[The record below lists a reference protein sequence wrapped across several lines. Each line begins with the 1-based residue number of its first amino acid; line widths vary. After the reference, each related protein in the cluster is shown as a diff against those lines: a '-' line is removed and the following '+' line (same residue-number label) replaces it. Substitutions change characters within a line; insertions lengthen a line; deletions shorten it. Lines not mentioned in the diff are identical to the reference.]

1 MPVCKEPF
9 GAARDGRPV
18 DKYILRRGALE
29 AEILTYGAA
38 LRGLSAPGKNGP
50 VDTVLGFDS
59 MADYEA
65 QDKFMGAVVGRYA
78 NRIAGGRF
86 TLDGQSYILDRNDGE
101 NHLHGGPAGFFP
113 RSGRWSP
120 GGNMARPSPV
130 RAGTW
135 RRAIRAASRFS

>member
-1 MPVCKEPF
+1 MERTPF
-9 GAARDGRPV
+9 GAARDGRAV
-18 DKYILRRGALE
+18 DESILDNGIIRCSQ
-29 AEILTYGAA
+29 LTYGAA
-38 LRGLSAPGKNGP
+38 LRGLVAQGRRGP
-50 VDTVLGFDS
+50 VDTVLGFDR
-59 MADYEA
+59 MEDYEA

-135 RRAIRAASRFS
+135 RRAIPGGSRSP